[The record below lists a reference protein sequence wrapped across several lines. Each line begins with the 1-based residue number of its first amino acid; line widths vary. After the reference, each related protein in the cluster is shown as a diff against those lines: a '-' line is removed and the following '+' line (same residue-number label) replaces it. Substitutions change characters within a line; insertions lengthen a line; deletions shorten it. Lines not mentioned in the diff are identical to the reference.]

1 MARFAAPSLD
11 QPERERIGC
20 GRSGIIG
27 CRQASGDIVRQQAV
41 DIPGRLQHLAAAH
54 HQTRHHVAVAFDD
67 AFVPDRSCENAPR
80 VRGADVAGRAARA
93 GRLSHAADAQHL
105 LARHDAA
112 LFETGQQ
119 RGRGLDVAAHL
130 VVAAGDFA
138 DVAADR
144 AGRPGVE
151 RMVRAAGADEALAE
165 AVAAP
170 RLRGVDRH
178 GAQRLAGDL
187 SQLVTHVHAERSRV
201 GDVHGHAFEFERD
214 GSFAVERRWCALLSG
229 QFLAQLRVG
238 RGVRHGAVARDGF
251 GQTRLPQ
258 PVLRSGELGLRT
270 AVLVAQ
276 RDFEVEDLLAVADE
290 AEGPRFDDSGVDR
303 PDVHFVQRA
312 SFHRVEGVVVDRA
325 AAVVAVGGEP
335 QRFGPRHGVEP
346 DAVAL
351 RDVAFE
357 GVHLRVQGRE
367 RRQSSV
373 VVVLRGVRGDEHA
386 APGVVEQQ
394 AEEAHP
400 VARGKGE
407 IVRHVVLR
415 PGEARGQLVVEFGVG
430 DLGNVA
436 QRDVQGAVV
445 GRIPVHSD
453 TI

>member
-1 MARFAAPSLD
+1 M
-11 QPERERIGC
+11 
-20 GRSGIIG
+20 
-27 CRQASGDIVRQQAV
+27 
-41 DIPGRLQHLAAAH
+41 QHLAAAD
-54 HQTRHHVAVAFDD
+54 HQAGHHVALRPDDGFVAQRFGVD
-67 AFVPDRSCENAPR
+67 APR
-80 VRGADVAGRAARA
+80 VRGADVARKAARA

-178 GAQRLAGDL
+178 GAQRLAGHL
-187 SQLVTHVHAERSRV
+187 PELVADVHGERPRV
-201 GDVHGHAFEFERD
+201 GDLHGHPFEFEGDAALGLQTLRSAESREAFD
-214 GSFAVERRWCALLSG
+214 GGGEC
-229 QFLAQLRVG
+229 
-238 RGVRHGAVARDGF
+238 RGMGHGAVARDGF

-258 PVLRSGELGLRT
+258 PVLRSGELGLRA